1 MQRNG
6 KLIIVVQ
13 SKGINIAISLNKNIL
28 VFGGFEMA
36 KKKYLKVT
44 FLFIIIFY
52 ILVNLFW
59 DESYKVENFF
69 RIIAAINLIFI
80 LKEEFQ

>member
-1 MQRNG
+1 MLLLKSDKVIG
-6 KLIIVVQ
+6 VK
-13 SKGINIAISLNKNIL
+13 
-28 VFGGFEMA
+28 GGFEMM

-59 DESYKVENFF
+59 DQSYKVENLFK
-69 RIIAAINLIFI
+69 IIAAINLVLI